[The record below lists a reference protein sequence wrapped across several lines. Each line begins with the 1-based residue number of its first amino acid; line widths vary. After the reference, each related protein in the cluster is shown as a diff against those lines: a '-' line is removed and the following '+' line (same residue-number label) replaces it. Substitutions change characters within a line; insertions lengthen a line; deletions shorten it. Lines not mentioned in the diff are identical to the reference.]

1 MNHPIL
7 LVLITGLLI
16 GLAPAGLAQI
26 SNVQGWQASHAT
38 NAATFRLEQASQ
50 TAVYQVRAPQA
61 RQGEGW
67 FAEAVAAD
75 VRQEGWREAKPGL
88 SNSVFGMSIY
98 MTEVEQASGQKWLV
112 GYLAYPLGDAR
123 GRLGRIQT
131 SPDQAFFKSSSS
143 TATDHFTK
151 LALKEGGF
159 SLASKPSTSNQPAQE
174 KPVTAQS
181 EMGNKPANVPAA
193 KPGQG
198 LSASQLKQVIMH
210 LEYKM
215 GVGGAI
221 YPTYNAYLLLADGS
235 IYKQPTMNPYDL
247 DVAASRRDEPE
258 KWGTW
263 RAEGGG
269 LQVSWPSERR
279 PADRSSF
286 WKATSYKEVSPAR
299 QGETLTGQFKTI
311 SGTGNTALGGDAMV
325 VASANITFASNGQ
338 FTLAK
343 SGGGSV
349 GNWASSSK
357 SHETGTYRLE
367 KYTIELKYQNGH
379 VERRFFYFYPDS
391 RQHFGIGKSAY
402 LPTKGE

>member
-1 MNHPIL
+1 MNHLSL

-26 SNVQGWQASHAT
+26 PNLQGWQASHAT
-38 NAATFRLEQASQ
+38 NAATFRLEQANQ

-112 GYLAYPLGDAR
+112 GYLAYPLGNAQ
-123 GRLGRIQT
+123 GRMSRIQT

-159 SLASKPSTSNQPAQE
+159 NLASKPSTSNQPAQE
-174 KPVTAQS
+174 KPAITPAEV
-181 EMGNKPANVPAA
+181 GNRPANVPAA

-198 LSASQLKQVIMH
+198 LTARQIRQVIMH
-210 LEYKM
+210 LEYEM

-221 YPTYNAYLLLADGS
+221 YPTYNAYLVLADGS
-235 IYKQPTMNPYDL
+235 IYKHPTISPYDL
-247 DVAASRRDEPE
+247 DVATSRRDEPE

-279 PADRSSF
+279 PADRSAF
-286 WKATSYKEVSPAR
+286 WKASSYKEVSPAR
-299 QGETLTGQFKTI
+299 QGETLAGQFRTI
-311 SGTGNTALGGDAMV
+311 SGTGNTALGGNAMV
-325 VASANITFASNGQ
+325 VASANIAFASNGQ

-349 GNWASSSK
+349 GTWAGSSQ

-367 KYTIELKYQNGH
+367 NYMIEFRYQNGH
-379 VERRFFYFYPDS
+379 TERRFFYFYPDS
-391 RQHFGIGKSAY
+391 RLHFGIGNSAY
-402 LPTKGE
+402 LPSKGK